1 MIEEYLTKV
10 RERCHYNKLNPHVIP
25 AFKSLSDKELSNI
38 QSEYKDTLDI
48 IKLFM
53 NTFLE
58 KSKGIPILVA
68 VTDEKGN
75 IIEYLGDPSLED
87 TVVNQVGLK
96 KGVQFSE
103 EQAGVNSVLAALE
116 LGVPVQVIGEEHF
129 YYFLHQ
135 TACYSAP
142 LLHNDQVV
150 GTISMMTFLQVANP
164 LIMASLETVVD
175 SIQRELKLLEKNRY
189 LNEMNHMVLEQ
200 SNTGYIV
207 VEQNREIVRINP
219 KAKDILGVSNQ
230 NELCTIDELLVLN
243 RVHDLYIKGKPIKDF
258 KIIFQNDQDTR
269 TCLVDF
275 FPFREGTLIQLHDIS
290 EYTKTESYIQNAE
303 KLAIVGQL
311 AAGVA
316 HEIKNPLTTLKG
328 FIQMCQENSDSD
340 ENLYTQIMLKEIERI
355 NQITNEFL
363 VLSKPTV
370 QKKDWHDVRELISE
384 IGILLSSFTILKN
397 VEIQYDFHHVKPIYS
412 DGNQLK
418 QVFINIVK
426 NSVEAVEKN
435 GKLKVSVRS
444 ERDNRLRV
452 RFHDNGNG
460 FPAQILNRLGQP
472 FLTTKIDGNGL
483 GLMVCKRIIE
493 EIHNGKLLI
502 SNDSKKGAIV
512 DIILPLHS

>member
-1 MIEEYLTKV
+1 MLEEYLTKV
-10 RERCHYNKLNPHVIP
+10 RERCHYNKLDPHVIP
-25 AFKSLSDKELSNI
+25 TFKSLSDKELSNI

-116 LGVPVQVIGEEHF
+116 LGVPVQVIGDEHF

-142 LLHNDQVV
+142 LFLKNQVV

-175 SIQRELKLLEKNRY
+175 SIQRELELLEKNRY
-189 LNEMNHMVLEQ
+189 LDEMNHMVLEQ

-207 VEQNREIVRINP
+207 VDQNREIARINP
-219 KAKDILGVSNQ
+219 KAKGILGV
-230 NELCTIDELLVLN
+230 EDEDEPFVIDDLMLLN
-243 RVHDLYIKGKPIKDF
+243 RVYDLYVKGKPIQDY
-258 KIIFQNDQDTR
+258 KIIFQSENETR
-269 TCLVDF
+269 TCLVNF
-275 FPFREGTLIQLHDIS
+275 FPFREGILIQLHDIT

-328 FIQMCQENSDSD
+328 FVQMCQEDK
-340 ENLYTQIMLKEIERI
+340 EGKFYTQIMLKEIERI

-363 VLSKPTV
+363 VLSRPTV
-370 QKKDWHDVRELISE
+370 QKKDWNDVPSLISE
-384 IGILLSSFTILKN
+384 LSVLLSSFTINKN
-397 VEIQYDFHHVKPIYS
+397 VEILYDFQEAKPIFS

-435 GKLKVSVRS
+435 GKVKVSVRT
-444 ERDNRLRV
+444 EGNNQLRV
-452 RFHDNGNG
+452 RFIDDGKG
-460 FPAQILNRLGQP
+460 FPKHILQRLGQP
-472 FLTTKIDGNGL
+472 FLTTKKEGNGL
-483 GLMVCKRIIE
+483 GLMVCKRIVE
-493 EIHNGKLLI
+493 EIHNGKLYI
-502 SNDSKKGAIV
+502 TNDRKRGAVV
-512 DIILPLHS
+512 DIILPHNG